1 MNLFRL
7 QILSLLLLLT
17 LISANVFSQEI
28 REESSLNY
36 TYIGPVFSASSNS
49 AEYSDWIDNQ
59 YKTEKVSGTSYTG
72 GLDLKIIAG
81 NMCGDFQSKY
91 SYSSYDTTLT
101 CLEFILAG
109 EYFYKINDLISTG
122 FGLGLYME
130 TPPSSKDHNGS
141 SGFYFP
147 LTAMFN
153 TTQNTKFFID
163 LFAKYGTFA
172 LGNDTEFYSF
182 GCSFGFVFKI
192 GRI

>member
-1 MNLFRL
+1 MKLFFF
-7 QILSLLLLLT
+7 LSLFIIAT
-17 LISANVFSQEI
+17 SQVFSQEI

-49 AEYSDWIDNQ
+49 GEYSDWIDNQ
-59 YKTEKVSGTSYTG
+59 YQTKKVSGTSYMG
-72 GLDLKIIAG
+72 GLDLKIVAG
-81 NMCGDFQSKY
+81 NVCGDFQSKY

-109 EYFYKINDLISTG
+109 EYIYNFNEIIG
-122 FGLGLYME
+122 MGAGLGLYME

-147 LTAMFN
+147 ITAMFN
-153 TTQNTKFFID
+153 TTSNTKLFLEF
-163 LFAKYGTFA
+163 FAKYGTYA
-172 LGNDTEFYSF
+172 IGNDTKFTSY
-182 GCSFGFVFKI
+182 GCNIGFVFKV